1 MTPILKKT
9 QKGLPQFVTSH
20 LPVTFLIL
28 EGVSFNVNQAGKTS
42 LRTETVFLGRG
53 HKLFS
58 KGVEPQAIPFRVDRF
73 LEAGMVANGANGFRI
88 TRHDAYANE
97 EFSYFPFFV

>member
-1 MTPILKKT
+1 MTPILEKT
-9 QKGLPQFVTSH
+9 QKGLPQSVTSH

-42 LRTETVFLGRG
+42 LRTEIVFLRRG
-53 HKLFS
+53 HKLLS
-58 KGVEPQAIPFRVDRF
+58 EVVEPQALPFQVDRF
-73 LEAGMVANGANGFRI
+73 LEAGTVTNGANGFRI